1 MRNLLNDTRALTFKL
16 QATICREVDFQIL
29 SPQPISLGSFP
40 LSTAGQGFL
49 KLLNPTAR
57 DLSYTISAQNVEL
70 LLLLG
75 DSCAQERKGDV
86 KEGGTQSS
94 RGGAQLSKDLNGN
107 GTQLS
112 GTESSKDGTQLEGT
126 QSSEDGTQFLINEHP
141 SSSFPFHPSETP
153 SSPETQ
159 IETQFTPMKH
169 PSDLSAIPA
178 IPARGYEACVEVRRA
193 RVTSSALRPDE
204 REHLESSVVPISVIP
219 EIEGKTTARHPRLQA
234 ERPPSRAGSPRK
246 AIGERIPHEFDAN

>member
-70 LLLLG
+70 LLLG
-75 DSCAQERKGDV
+75 DSCSQERKGDAR
-86 KEGGTQSS
+86 EGGTQSS
-94 RGGAQLSKDLNGN
+94 RGGTQLSKDLNGN
-107 GTQLS
+107 GTTMN
-112 GTESSKDGTQLEGT
+112 GTESSKDGTQLEETQSSQEGT
-126 QSSEDGTQFLINEHP
+126 QSIINENP
-141 SSSFPFHPSETP
+141 SFHPSETP

-159 IETQFTPMKH
+159 IETQFTPMKR

-219 EIEGKTTARHPRLQA
+219 EIEGKTAARHSRLQA
-234 ERPPSRAGSPRK
+234 ERPPSCAGSPRK
-246 AIGERIPHEFDAN
+246 AIGERIPHGSDAN

>member
-75 DSCAQERKGDV
+75 DSCSQERNGDV
-86 KEGGTQSS
+86 REGGTQSS

-107 GTQLS
+107 GANMD

-126 QSSEDGTQFLINEHP
+126 QSSHDGTQFLINENP
-141 SSSFPFHPSETP
+141 SFHPSETF

>member
-75 DSCAQERKGDV
+75 DSCSQERKGDV

-107 GTQLS
+107 GANMD
-112 GTESSKDGTQLEGT
+112 GTESSKDGTQLDGT
-126 QSSEDGTQFLINEHP
+126 QSSHDGTQFVINENP
-141 SSSFPFHPSETP
+141 SFHPSETF

-169 PSDLSAIPA
+169 PSDLSAIPAIPA

-246 AIGERIPHEFDAN
+246 AIGERIPHESDAN

>member
-29 SPQPISLGSFP
+29 SPQPISLGRFP

-70 LLLLG
+70 LLG
-75 DSCAQERKGDV
+75 DSCSQERKGDV
-86 KEGGTQSS
+86 DGGGTQSS
-94 RGGAQLSKDLNGN
+94 RGG
-107 GTQLS
+107 TQ
-112 GTESSKDGTQLEGT
+112 SSRDGTQLDGAQLSSDLNGSGTQLDGT
-126 QSSEDGTQFLINEHP
+126 QSSQNGTQSNGTQSLINETP
-141 SSSFPFHPSETP
+141 SSFHPSEAH
-153 SSPETQ
+153 SPHETQ
-159 IETQFTPMKH
+159 IETQTTPVKH
-169 PSDLSAIPA
+169 PSELPA

-204 REHLESSVVPISVIP
+204 REHLESSVGPISGIP
-219 EIEGKTTARHPRLQA
+219 EIEGKTAARYPRLQA
-234 ERPPSRAGSPRK
+234 ERPPSCAGSPRK
-246 AIGERIPHEFDAN
+246 ATGERIPHQFDSN